1 MTKWILIITFLEKVF
16 EIEHLGIWNDIDIT
30 KLQNVDNIAALKNLD
45 DQCHTNEELTTKIVS
60 QEGAISEANRQKSLK

>member
-1 MTKWILIITFLEKVF
+1 MTKWILIKTFLEKVF
-16 EIEHLGIWNDIDIT
+16 EIEHLGIDIT